1 MEASQRHQDIHLGL
15 PLLLIY
21 FSEKTNRKYY
31 YDGRRD
37 YFCCV
42 IFLKGQTNK
51 YIMISFDSH
60 VSYIYISV
68 QNKIKC

>member
-1 MEASQRHQDIHLGL
+1 MMGGETISVVL
-15 PLLLIY
+15 
-21 FSEKTNRKYY
+21 F
-31 YDGRRD
+31 
-37 YFCCV
+37 
-42 IFLKGQTNK
+42 FLKGQTNK